1 MYDEVPDDEITA
13 PKAWTEACFLLYHLG
28 NYLRYRSL
36 SMSTLFT
43 KIIRREIPSAILH
56 EDDMCIVI
64 LDLFPI
70 NKGHALVI
78 SKNEYETILEC
89 PQSELSYLMDVARQ
103 AAAKMTSELSIDGF
117 NIMINNKP
125 ASGQEV
131 PHLHIHIIPRYSGD
145 GKTPIMAK
153 EEYLE
158 GEMESLAER
167 LSF

>member
-1 MYDEVPDDEITA
+1 
-13 PKAWTEACFLLYHLG
+13 
-28 NYLRYRSL
+28 
-36 SMSTLFT
+36 MSTLFT
-43 KIIRREIPSAILH
+43 KIIRREIPSVILH
-56 EDDMCIVI
+56 EDDKCIVI

-78 SKNEYETILEC
+78 SKHEYETILEC
-89 PQSELSYLMDVARQ
+89 PRQELSYLMDVAKK
-103 AAAKMTSELSIDGF
+103 AAAKMTSELSVDGF

-145 GKTPIMAK
+145 GKTPVMTK
-153 EEYLE
+153 EEYID
-158 GEMESLAER
+158 GEMERLAEI

>member
-1 MYDEVPDDEITA
+1 
-13 PKAWTEACFLLYHLG
+13 
-28 NYLRYRSL
+28 
-36 SMSTLFT
+36 MSTLFT
-43 KIIRREIPSAILH
+43 KIIRREIPSVILH
-56 EDDMCIVI
+56 EDDKCIVI

-78 SKNEYETILEC
+78 SKHEYETILEC
-89 PQSELSYLMDVARQ
+89 PRQELSYLMDVAKKT
-103 AAAKMTSELSIDGF
+103 AAKMTSELSVDGF

-145 GKTPIMAK
+145 GKTPVMAK
-153 EEYLE
+153 EEYID
-158 GEMESLAER
+158 GEMERLAEI